1 MQLMLLEQSSPSNSR
16 PGEDKQEE
24 RSPSSKRGGGNHA
37 LQDYQMQLMLLEQ
50 QNKKRLFMARKEIDF
65 LDEQQVGEGGSG
77 SVVRTEGQSRE
88 RAAKGRLPEVIDERE
103 YPIYRFC

>member
-1 MQLMLLEQSSPSNSR
+1 
-16 PGEDKQEE
+16 
-24 RSPSSKRGGGNHA
+24 
-37 LQDYQMQLMLLEQ
+37 
-50 QNKKRLFMARKEIDF
+50 MARKEIDF